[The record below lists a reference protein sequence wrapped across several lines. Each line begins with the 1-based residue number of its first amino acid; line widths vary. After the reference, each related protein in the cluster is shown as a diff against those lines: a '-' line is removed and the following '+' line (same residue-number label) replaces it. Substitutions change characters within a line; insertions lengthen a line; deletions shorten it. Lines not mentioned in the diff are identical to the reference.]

1 MLPMRANGP
10 PLMVKAALVAP
21 IQETD
26 FLLNLKS
33 FRLNIYQNLM
43 DIFALSKDNKSYVY
57 FEPQS
62 SFVVST
68 DLQQFSAQE
77 RLSLLS

>member
-1 MLPMRANGP
+1 
-10 PLMVKAALVAP
+10 
-21 IQETD
+21 
-26 FLLNLKS
+26 
-33 FRLNIYQNLM
+33 M